1 MNIVNAKI
9 NFSTQGNNQ
18 IVDITEQVKNE
29 LKKSKL
35 LSGIATIFAP
45 GATGAITT
53 MEYEPGL
60 VKDSQKFINQLV
72 DDKGQFNHDSGN
84 PKGNAP
90 AHIRAFLFG
99 PSITVP
105 FENAGFQLGT
115 WQQIVFIDFDNRPR
129 NREIIIKFL
138 GN

>member
-1 MNIVNAKI
+1 MNIINSKI
-9 NFSTQGNNQ
+9 NFSTSGNGQ

-35 LSGIATIFAP
+35 LNGIVSIFTP
-45 GATGAITT
+45 GATCAVTT

-60 VKDSQKFINQLV
+60 VKDSQDFFNQLV
-72 DDKGQFNHDSGN
+72 FDKNSFNHDSGN

-90 AHIRAFLFG
+90 AHLRAFIFG

-105 FENAGFQLGT
+105 FENAGLQLGT

-129 NREIIIKFL
+129 NREVILKFF